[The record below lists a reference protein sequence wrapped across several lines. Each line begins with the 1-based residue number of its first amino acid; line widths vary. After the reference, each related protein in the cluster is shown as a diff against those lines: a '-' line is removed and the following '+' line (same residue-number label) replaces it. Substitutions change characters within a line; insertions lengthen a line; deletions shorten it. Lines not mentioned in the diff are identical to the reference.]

1 MPTDRLNLCVV
12 LVALGWV
19 AAAPARAGDGLPARP
34 APPDPEANS
43 QKSAIMITDAGEVA
57 AQNAS
62 CEVIGGFDDL
72 HAGQNRYRGN
82 AFRMEYDAVL
92 VEIRME
98 LRFDGEVDLYFSVH
112 RAPSD
117 EGVPYERALADCVAL
132 DASDDERYES
142 CTLPTTFLLEAE
154 SDYLIGV
161 AWGQTNNP
169 ASRNVTYGR
178 DQQTYPLP
186 FLQGQVLGLV
196 AVNTAPPI
204 DDTLELAVFNGGAY
218 SMELCFEPVPGA
230 CCVPPDPDVG
240 YPGGCDPERLPADCV
255 DPGGWFH
262 GQRTVCDPNLC
273 DFGACC
279 EPCEECLDD
288 YAREACEAEGW
299 TWAGANVP
307 CPASPGDLCPEITGA
322 CCNGANCSEVCDDDC
337 DALGGDYLGDGT
349 TCEPNFCAGACCVYG
364 TGCGDTTREICGSA
378 SGDFKGEG
386 TTCDALPPE
395 LECGGACCALL
406 FLDPIC
412 LRDLRRDQCV
422 EGGDVDDPVYM
433 GDATQCWDE
442 DIDDCTAPSTRG
454 ACCLPDGSCLITSQD
469 FCQGSGDGA
478 FVQDGTCDQ
487 VTCTACCTDTGE
499 CYMSATGQCPAPDTV
514 IDPPC
519 VPNRCII
526 PIGACCFNDENTDC
540 VDGERRDTCEQA
552 GGRFQEGN
560 TDCENDCPD
569 SFGACCRP
577 NGTCTDRVT
586 ESECEDT
593 LNGKYYDGTAC
604 DSAGVDCPAPDACC
618 PALGAC
624 CLDDGTCFVK
634 LSDECEGPAGLGGSF
649 AGAGV
654 ECGRDTCPTGAC
666 CVGSDCIVPE
676 LTRAACDARLGG
688 YRGDGTVCSDD
699 TIKCGDIEGAC
710 CMPDEDC
717 ESLVH
722 QDCFDHPDGGE
733 YQGEGVP
740 CGGDVCTLGACCPPD
755 FPDGDCVDDVLPLE
769 CDADGGESYPGVACL
784 ERPCDPT
791 GACCNGGDC
800 TIEKEVDCII
810 AGGLYQGD
818 DTECL
823 PGLCT
828 LGACCHLDGT
838 CEDGVLASACT
849 DPADFYPNRDCSQE
863 CYPRGACC
871 KELECL
877 EGQTRQLCENAGGT
891 YDGDGTV
898 CREELCV
905 AVACCMPP
913 DDECVDGAL
922 TRQECEMN
930 DGVYLP
936 GATCVGADCT
946 RGACCRADG
955 TCALDNTI
963 RVWCEDPEDFQP
975 GATCND
981 CVGRGVCC
989 VPDDE
994 TCYIMTQEVCQ
1005 QQHGGRYGGD
1015 ATVCEPTD
1023 LCRVGAC
1030 CMFDENCDDTQTR
1043 LDCELAGGIYVEPG
1057 ATCDTIECARGACC
1071 EPDGTCRDDT
1081 VAPKCTTPGSDFHS
1095 SWTCETLDPPCEP
1108 KGACCDWT
1116 TYICEDFVTFG
1127 ECQGP
1132 DREWTQNVPCAD
1144 LDPPCE
1150 PTGACCI
1157 DATCLVM
1164 TESECADAG
1173 GSYQG
1178 DDTPCEPNPCQPL
1191 SIVSSSPP
1199 DCTIDARQPSKPDGS
1214 QQAGW
1219 DSIVITFDGDASGLT
1234 DEDFTLEIPVGS
1246 MPGPPAGV
1254 IPSGS
1259 DVTVLFPQIIPTA
1272 AWSCVVYNVDGTKI
1286 CLGYLPADV
1295 SGDRTSAPAD
1305 ILYLI
1310 DCLNGV
1316 RSCEIRQCD
1325 VDRSDLCG
1333 PPDILRVIDLL
1344 NGAGDYEAWLNRSIA
1359 DCPSA
1364 P

>member
-12 LVALGWV
+12 LVAFGWV

-43 QKSAIMITDAGEVA
+43 QKSAIMITDVGEVA

-98 LRFDGEVDLYFSVH
+98 LRFAGEVDLYFSVH
-112 RAPSD
+112 RAPSEED
-117 EGVPYERALADCVAL
+117 VPYERALADCVAL

-161 AWGQTNNP
+161 SWGQTNNP

-178 DQQTYPLP
+178 DQQTHPVP
-186 FLQGQVLGLV
+186 FLHGQVLGLV

-204 DDTLELAVFNGGAY
+204 DDTLELVVFDGGAY

-230 CCVPPDPDVG
+230 CCVPPDPDPDTG
-240 YPGGCDPERLPADCV
+240 DAGACDDKGLPADCLV
-255 DPGGWFH
+255 DTGGWFH

-279 EPCEECLDD
+279 GACEECLDD
-288 YAREACEAEGW
+288 YAREACEADGG

-406 FLDPIC
+406 FGEPIC
-412 LRDLRRDQCV
+412 LRDLRRDQCT

-454 ACCLPDGSCLITSQD
+454 ACCLPGGSCLRTSQA

-499 CYMSATGQCPAPDTV
+499 CYMSATGQCPASDTV
-514 IDPPC
+514 IGTSC

-526 PIGACCFNDENTDC
+526 PTGVCCYNDGITPCQNGT
-540 VDGERRDTCEQA
+540 RRDDCEEA
-552 GGRFQEGN
+552 GGRFQEDDD
-560 TDCENDCPD
+560 DCANDCPNF
-569 SFGACCRP
+569 FGACCRP

-586 ESECEDT
+586 ESECVGT
-593 LNGKYYDGTAC
+593 LTGEYHDGLAC
-604 DSAGVDCPAPDACC
+604 DSAGVDCPA
-618 PALGAC
+618 LGAC
-624 CLDDGTCFVK
+624 CLKDGTCYVK
-634 LSDECEGPAGLGGSF
+634 LSDECEDEDGLGGSF

-654 ECGRDTCPTGAC
+654 ECGPDTCPTGAC
-666 CVGSDCIVPE
+666 CVGSVCIEPE
-676 LTRAACDARLGG
+676 VTRPACDALLGD
-688 YRGDGTVCSDD
+688 YRGDGTVCDE
-699 TIKCGDIEGAC
+699 TIKCGNIMGAC
-710 CMPDEDC
+710 CMPNETC
-717 ESLVH
+717 EFLIH

-733 YQGEGVP
+733 YQGEGVL
-740 CGGDVCTLGACCPPD
+740 CKGDVCTLGACCPPD
-755 FPDGDCVDDVLPLE
+755 FPDGDCVDDVLPLA
-769 CDADGGESYPGVACL
+769 CMATCGEPHPGVACL
-784 ERPCDPT
+784 ERPCDPR

-818 DTECL
+818 DMECL
-823 PGLCT
+823 LGLCT

-877 EGQTRQLCENAGGT
+877 EEQTRQLCENAGGT
-891 YDGDGTV
+891 YDGDGTW

-922 TRQECEMN
+922 TRQECEMYG
-930 DGVYLP
+930 GVYLGP
-936 GATCVGADCT
+936 NAVCGDLDVCT
-946 RGACCRADG
+946 RGACCRADE
-955 TCALDNTI
+955 TCAMDDTI
-963 RVWCEDPEDFQP
+963 GVWCEDPDDFQP

-989 VPDDE
+989 VPGNE

-1005 QQHGGRYGGD
+1005 LDEGGRYGDD
-1015 ATVCEPTD
+1015 ATVCEPSD
-1023 LCRVGAC
+1023 MCQVGAC
-1030 CMFDENCDDTQTR
+1030 CMLDENCGDRTR
-1043 LDCELAGGIYVEPG
+1043 LDCELAGGIYVDPG
-1057 ATCDTIECARGACC
+1057 AICDDTIDCAR
-1071 EPDGTCRDDT
+1071 
-1081 VAPKCTTPGSDFHS
+1081 
-1095 SWTCETLDPPCEP
+1095 
-1108 KGACCDWT
+1108 GACCDWT

-1127 ECQGP
+1127 ECQGF
-1132 DREWTQNVPCAD
+1132 DQEWTGSVLCAD
-1144 LDPPCE
+1144 LDPPCVP

-1157 DATCLVM
+1157 DATCCFVM

-1173 GSYQG
+1173 GCYQD
-1178 DDTPCEPNPCQPL
+1178 DDTPCEPNPCQQVSIL
-1191 SIVSSSPP
+1191 SSDPP
-1199 DCTIDARQPSKPDGS
+1199 DCALDARQPSKPDGS
-1214 QQAGW
+1214 ELAGW
-1219 DSIVITFDGDASGLT
+1219 NSILITFCGDTSGLT
-1234 DEDFTLEIPVGS
+1234 IQDFSLEIPHGS
-1246 MPGPPAGV
+1246 IPGPPANV
-1254 IPSGS
+1254 IPSGN

-1272 AWSCVVYNVDGTKI
+1272 AWSCVVYNVDETKI
-1286 CLGYLPADV
+1286 CLGYMPADV
-1295 SGDRTSAPAD
+1295 SGDGTSAPAD

-1316 RSCEIRQCD
+1316 RSCESRQCD

-1359 DCPSA
+1359 ACPSA